1 MTAQLQIRLD
11 VWSDYVCPFCY
22 LELPVIERLRP
33 EPVPTLDPGGEYLR
47 SAWTRVVYPMAD
59 QRGMAL
65 KLPPLQPRS
74 RKALEAAAHARD
86 EGRFDAMHIGIF
98 RAFFEHGLDIGD
110 TDVLTDIS
118 PSVGLDAAALQA
130 ALEEGRHR
138 EAVLE
143 DKHLA
148 QELHITAVPAGRWR
162 RAGADWRSAL
172 PLSGALPYEQV
183 RDAALDLLRRAQCS
197 VKLRD
202 YGSSLFSKISCV
214 SHKE

>member
-1 MTAQLQIRLD
+1 MTAQSQIRLD

-22 LELPVIERLRP
+22 LELPVIERLQAELGDALSVGWRAFELRP

-47 SAWTRVVYPMAD
+47 SAWARVVYPMAD

-118 PSVGLDAAALQA
+118 TSVGLDAAALQE

-148 QELHITAVPAGRWR
+148 QELHITAVPAMLLR

-183 RDAALDLLRRAQCS
+183 RDAALDLLRRAQ
-197 VKLRD
+197 
-202 YGSSLFSKISCV
+202 
-214 SHKE
+214 